1 MRRVN
6 APIGARRR
14 RSLAR
19 MIYLGVALGGVACGD
34 GLAPSDLAGTWNAT
48 AMQYIDQEDDSRP
61 PVDVIA
67 QGAQFSITFRADG
80 TLETAFTDGGGTA
93 TTSGTYNISGS
104 TIVINDGIARGGT
117 IKRDGD
123 TLTIELFSG
132 VEYDFTGDGSLD
144 PADLRLV
151 LVPA

>member
-1 MRRVN
+1 
-6 APIGARRR
+6 
-14 RSLAR
+14 
-19 MIYLGVALGGVACGD
+19 VACSD
-34 GLAPSDLAGTWNAT
+34 GLAPSELAGTWNAT

-67 QGAQFSITFRADG
+67 QGAQFSITFRSDG
-80 TLETAFTDGGGTA
+80 TLETAFTEGGGTE
-93 TTSGTYNISGS
+93 TTSGTYTISGS

-117 IKRDGD
+117 IKRDGN

-132 VEYDFTGDGSLD
+132 IEYDFTGDGSLD

-151 LVPA
+151 LVRA